1 MLLCIYNILFIRILR
16 EQFFFSCL
24 SSSDSFCFVISVL
37 QCFYTTLSKS
47 GFNFAKCA
55 YINHQTKQQ
64 RQFNRPPTER

>member
-37 QCFYTTLSKS
+37 LCFYTTLLKL
-47 GFNFAKCA
+47 CV
-55 YINHQTKQQ
+55 I
-64 RQFNRPPTER
+64 